1 MSYREGRW
9 YESSGPDIEEVR
21 RDIMHA
27 SNVMKWL
34 KTFPTENILTISEV
48 GDYEIIK
55 AGGKTFCYGSFR
67 GYATFVRKDILNN
80 IVSTLISRENAIKKI
95 NTSIIVSIWINDILY
110 RPPTENNSAGLRYAN
125 IKKTFEDNKIKNK

>member
-1 MSYREGRW
+1 MSYRDGPW

-34 KTFPTENILTISEV
+34 KKFPTENISTVSEV

-55 AGGKTFCYGSFR
+55 AGGKTLCYGSFR
-67 GYATFVRKDILNN
+67 GYATFVRKDILND
-80 IVSTLISRENAIKKI
+80 IVTTFKKRENAIKKL
-95 NTSIIVSIWINDILY
+95 NTSIIVSNWINDMLY
-110 RPPTENNSAGLRYAN
+110 RPPTENNSTGLRYHV
-125 IKKTFEDNKIKNK
+125 IKTTFEKHQTNK

>member
-1 MSYREGRW
+1 MNGPW

-34 KTFPTENILTISEV
+34 KKFPKENISSVSEV

-55 AGGKTFCYGSFR
+55 AGGKTLCYGSFR
-67 GYATFVRKDILNN
+67 GYASFVRKDILNE
-80 IVSTLISRENAIKKI
+80 IVLTFKKRENAIKKL
-95 NTSIIVSIWINDILY
+95 NTSIIVSNWINDMLY
-110 RPPTENNSAGLRYAN
+110 RPPTENNSAGLRYSN
-125 IKKTFEDNKIKNK
+125 IKKTFEQLQSKE